1 MSTADSPPPLVQ
13 HLAAYIA
20 RQAGAQSASVLR
32 HALLSGGAIQENH
45 GLSLELDG
53 GSMPGRHHF
62 VVRCDAPSAIATSLS
77 RAQEFAVL
85 RAAFEAGVAVPRPYW
100 LCDDASVIGAAFY
113 VMAWAPGNASGRKI
127 TGGALSAAQARALTR
142 RLGEELGRLH
152 AVEPPREALAFLPV
166 PTGNPARARLQ
177 TYCRNLDELG
187 VADPVLEYAIR
198 WLDDRAPPEDR
209 IVLSHCDYRTGN
221 YLVEDGQL
229 SAILDWEFAAWSDP
243 HEDLGW
249 LCARSWRFA
258 APAREVGGVGEKA
271 DLFAGYE
278 AATGRKVDAEKVRY
292 WGVMAS
298 LRWAVIAL
306 QQAARHAS
314 GAQRSLELAL
324 TGRMVPEI
332 EQDLLRHIEEAES
345 CR

>member
-1 MSTADSPPPLVQ
+1 MSAPDTQPPLV
-13 HLAAYIA
+13 HKLAGYIA
-20 RQAGAQSASVLR
+20 AQAGAHSASVLR

-53 GSMPGRHHF
+53 GSLPGRHHF
-62 VVRCDAPSAIATSLS
+62 VVRCDAPSAIATSLT

-85 RAAFEAGVAVPRPYW
+85 QTAYEAGVAAPRPYW
-100 LCDDASVIGAAFY
+100 LCDDASVIGASFY
-113 VMAWAPGNASGRKI
+113 VMAWAPGNASGRRI
-127 TGGALSAAQARALTR
+127 TSGALTAEQGRALAR

-152 AVEPPREALAFLPV
+152 AVEPPREALSFLPL
-166 PTGNPARARLQ
+166 PRGNPARGRLK
-177 TYCRNLDELG
+177 TYCRNLDELA

-198 WLDDRAPPEDR
+198 WLDDQAPPDDR
-209 IVLSHCDYRTGN
+209 IVLSHCDFRTGN
-221 YLVEDGQL
+221 YLVDGGEL

-249 LCARSWRFA
+249 VCARSWRFA
-258 APAREVGGVGEKA
+258 APEKEAGGVGDKG

-278 AATGRKVDAEKVRY
+278 AVTGRRADPGRVRY

-324 TGRMVPEI
+324 TGRMLPEI